1 MMQEAVLWSS
11 SSDGSVVCE
20 LCPYLCH
27 IKEGGRGICGVRENS
42 EGRLQTLIYGLV
54 SSIAADPIE
63 KKPLFHFY
71 PGSKV
76 LSLGTVGCNMRCIHC
91 QNWEISLAKPEDLP
105 GARFLPPE
113 DLVRMATDSGCRGV
127 AWTYNE
133 PTIWMEYAL
142 DSAKSAKEA
151 GLYTAF
157 VTNGYITE
165 AGLDL
170 IGPHMDAY
178 RVDIKGFRSDLYK
191 ELAHIKDPT
200 PIFRAAVRA
209 KDKWD
214 MHVEIVTNVIPGMN
228 DSEDELRA
236 IAEWIRHDL
245 GAETPWHVTRF
256 QPHLKLSHLAPTPLD
271 TIARAREIGFESG
284 LSFVYV
290 GNVSSMDGE
299 DTLCPSCDNLVIAR
313 KGYSTRVIGLAEGGC
328 SRCGK
333 RLNMVFD

>member
-11 SSDGSVVCE
+11 SPDGSVSCE

-27 IKEGGRGICGVRENS
+27 IKKGSRGICGVRENS

-91 QNWEISLAKPEDLP
+91 QNWEISLSKPEDLP
-105 GARFLPPE
+105 GARFLPPK

-142 DSAKSAKEA
+142 DSAKLAKEA

-165 AGLDL
+165 VGLDL
-170 IGPHMDAY
+170 IGPYLDAY
-178 RVDIKGFRSDLYK
+178 RVDIKGFRPELYK

-200 PIFRAAVRA
+200 PIFRAAIRA
-209 KDKWD
+209 KEKWD

-228 DSEDELRA
+228 DSEDELQA
-236 IAEWIRHDL
+236 IAEWIRNNL

-256 QPHLKLSHLAPTPLD
+256 QPHLKLAHLSPTPLD
-271 TIARAREIGFESG
+271 TIARAREIGIEAG
-284 LSFVYV
+284 LRFVYV
-290 GNVSSMDGE
+290 GNVSGMDGE
-299 DTLCPSCDNLVIAR
+299 DTFCPSCDNLAVAR
-313 KGYSTRVIGLAEGGC
+313 KGYSTQVTGVVEGGC
-328 SRCGK
+328 SKCGMP
-333 RLNMVFD
+333 LNMVFD